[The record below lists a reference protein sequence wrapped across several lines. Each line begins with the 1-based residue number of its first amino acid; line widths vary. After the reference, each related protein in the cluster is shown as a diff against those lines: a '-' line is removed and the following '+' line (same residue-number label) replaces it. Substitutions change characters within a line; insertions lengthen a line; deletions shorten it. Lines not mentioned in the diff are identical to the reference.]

1 MIFNYRNITIELF
14 NMYIFNI
21 AKPWFHLFLFGI
33 LLANIKPC
41 SSQTFQV
48 ADPYKIYDYAVDR
61 AIVILKTQDPSL
73 LSQDTLLIHVAPG
86 VQLTG
91 CEKKPVKCFILNEV
105 HFEDGTFPILTLC
118 LMEIRGKKIE
128 VFFAI
133 SFLIVNDGNR
143 CEVTYD
149 GSYLGFVLEYNA
161 EDNTFTEQSHYFANE
176 KR

>member
-1 MIFNYRNITIELF
+1 MVLFWKLF
-14 NMYIFNI
+14 NVS
-21 AKPWFHLFLFGI
+21 KPWLHLVLFCI
-33 LLANIKPC
+33 LLVNIKPC
-41 SSQTFQV
+41 RSQTVQV

-73 LSQDTLLIHVAPG
+73 LSHDTLLIHVAPG

-91 CEKKPVKCFILNEV
+91 CQKKPVKCFQLNEV

-118 LMEIRGKKIE
+118 LMEIRGKEIE

-143 CEVTYD
+143 HEVTYD
-149 GSYLGFVLEYNA
+149 GSYLGFVLEYNS
-161 EDNTFTEQSHYFANE
+161 ENNTFTEQSHYFANE

>member
-14 NMYIFNI
+14 NMYISNI
-21 AKPWFHLFLFGI
+21 TKPWYHLFLFCI
-33 LLANIKPC
+33 LLAYIKPC
-41 SSQTFQV
+41 SSQNVEV
-48 ADPYKIYDYAVDR
+48 ANPGEIYDYAIDR

-118 LMEIRGKKIE
+118 PMEIRGKEIE

-143 CEVTYD
+143 NGVTYD
-149 GSYLGFVLEYNA
+149 GSYLGFVLEDNP
-161 EDNTFTEQSHYFANE
+161 ENNTFTEQSHYFANE